1 MAAGQLVIMLSL
13 QNYAWHLCTKQADEA
28 CQAGASKQEVHG
40 ANMIQ
45 GGKKN
50 LQWQRES
57 CNSRTSFSAVIYAA
71 ACSSGS
77 EEKFQR

>member
-28 CQAGASKQEVHG
+28 CQAGASKQEVCG

-45 GGKKN
+45 GGKKKSTVAKGK
-50 LQWQRES
+50 L
-57 CNSRTSFSAVIYAA
+57 
-71 ACSSGS
+71 
-77 EEKFQR
+77 